1 MKKTCIFQ
9 EGIPCSDCGECAKC
23 DINENKKCN
32 NCAKCL
38 ELQGFDVRAI
48 NIEEIIDEE
57 DITFAD
63 EGESNSDIDIE
74 TLAELNKDLN
84 ESDIKIEYIDD
95 IDGLS
100 EILENEN
107 SGKYISE
114 VFPGIMVI
122 NKNIK

>member
-9 EGIPCSDCGECAKC
+9 ESIQCSDCGECAKC
-23 DINENKKCN
+23 DISENKKCN

-38 ELQGFDVRAI
+38 ELEGFDVRAI
-48 NIEEIIDEE
+48 NIEEIMDEE

-84 ESDIKIEYIDD
+84 EADIKIEYIDD

-107 SGKYISE
+107 FGKYISE
-114 VFPGIMVI
+114 VFPGILVI